1 MPTRRRYRNALVPVV
16 ISIVLLLA
24 SPLFA
29 AQAGPPKP
37 LDNDAILNM
46 LSYKVSPAAIVA
58 AINANAAN
66 THFSLTPESLKTL
79 ADAGATDAILDAMF
93 KATRQAA
100 KTAKRAGAEVNAQ
113 APAKPSA
120 PQQTTVTPAETDT
133 RKPQEP
139 LNGPP
144 LPPPA
149 PPPPGPPASMPTSS
163 GATANPQTGNGN
175 AARGDGEGQS
185 SANPAPAL
193 DLRIE
198 AAKVPVQHAVRRVER
213 QPQGEAGVFFL
224 DWDNGSATPDTV
236 YESGNHVL
244 RLVGANTILYTYQF
258 EVKEI
263 KGGGNDLSLWADLIA
278 NTTKALQP
286 TRAQAPLEDTCDL
299 ANTLPPAKNALTSI
313 NTKIQQ
319 MLPGKPPGGD
329 YKSIPF
335 KDSQSAWED
344 IRKDYDRFEDGT
356 IEAVQKSL
364 QNSACRG
371 TAEKSNLD
379 AALRLI
385 LEDFPAMRAYVEE
398 IQKRADSPWVDF
410 PVSLNRTSEYDITAT
425 EYFQHAATQ
434 AKPQKFHLNR
444 GFDVLTLSG
453 GFLFTELQARSYA
466 AVTQPVP
473 PPAGSPPSTPPS
485 SQTVL
490 GVSGQGRGMRPALV
504 ALFNYHAPWRMGKLN
519 TRDFGFAFSVG
530 PVIEVANGKADT
542 SKFGAFV
549 GGSYHFWQ
557 RLFVTAGVHFG
568 EFADFPQGFN
578 APGNVL
584 PANFGTLSPV
594 KRWTGRF
601 ALAVT
606 FQGKDLSGLT
616 PQGSGKV
623 GAAANPPPA
632 TTSPSGTTTS
642 KP

>member
-1 MPTRRRYRNALVPVV
+1 MRTYPQSRSVFAPVV
-16 ISIVLLLA
+16 IFMVLLVGA
-24 SPLFA
+24 QLFGA
-29 AQAGPPKP
+29 PSDPPKP
-37 LDNDAILNM
+37 LDNEAILSM
-46 LSYKVSPAAIVA
+46 LSFKVSQAAIVA
-58 AINANAAN
+58 AITANEAN
-66 THFSLTPESLKTL
+66 TRFSLTPESLKALT
-79 ADAGATDAILDAMF
+79 DAGATDAILDAMF

-100 KTAKRAGAEVNAQ
+100 KTTKRSGAEVHAQ
-113 APAKPSA
+113 APAKPLAS
-120 PQQTTVTPAETDT
+120 QQTTEAPAGTDT
-133 RKPQEP
+133 QKPQEP

-144 LPPPA
+144 LPPPG
-149 PPPPGPPASMPTSS
+149 PPPSGQPVSTPASN
-163 GATANPQTGNGN
+163 GA
-175 AARGDGEGQS
+175 
-185 SANPAPAL
+185 SANPHTNSGTGGSTSGGPASASSSPAQ
-193 DLRIE
+193 DPRIE
-198 AAKVPVQHAVRRVER
+198 AAKVPVRHAVRGVAR
-213 QPQGEAGVFFL
+213 QPQGETGVFFL

-244 RLVGANTILYTYQF
+244 RLVGANTILYTYRF

-263 KGGGNDLSLWADLIA
+263 RGGGDDLSLWKDLIA
-278 NTTKALQP
+278 NTTNILPQAKL
-286 TRAQAPLEDTCDL
+286 AQAPSDACTLVS
-299 ANTLPPAKNALTSI
+299 TLPPAKDALTSI

-319 MLPGKPPGGD
+319 MLPARPPGGD

-335 KDSQSAWED
+335 KDSQAAWND
-344 IRKDYDRFEDGT
+344 IRKDYDHFEDGT
-356 IEAVQKSL
+356 IEAVQQSL
-364 QNSACRG
+364 KNDKCRD
-371 TAEKSNLD
+371 ADEKDNLA

-385 LEDFPAMRAYVEE
+385 LEVLPEMRNYVEE
-398 IQKRADSPWVDF
+398 IQQRADSPWVDF

-453 GFLFTELQARSYA
+453 GFLFTKLQARSYA
-466 AVTQPVP
+466 AVSQPVP
-473 PPAGSPPSTPPS
+473 PPAGSPPNTLPT

-490 GVSGQGRGMRPALV
+490 GVSGLGRGMRPTLV

-530 PVIEVANGKADT
+530 PVIEIASGKADT

-549 GGSYHFWQ
+549 GGSYHLWQ

-616 PQGSGKV
+616 PQGSGKA

-632 TTSPSGTTTS
+632 ATSPSGTTTP